1 MFLCLSIF
9 FLIVGAVEIFDPPIS
24 KKKLSA
30 LCLVP
35 AFILTAFRDIS
46 IGSDTLNYARIFNR
60 ITFYKSFFEACEY
73 ERIESGYV
81 ALNYILGGM
90 GLEYYHFQFFVALF
104 IYVSYFYFISKYSKN
119 VGLSCFLFLTL
130 RLMFGPMNVVRMYL
144 AVASLLYSLPF
155 IQKRKFIP
163 FFFCVLLATLFHKSA
178 LIFIILYPL
187 AKIDLRKKIVLP
199 AIAAAGI
206 IAMRGKM
213 FFLYLTSTLGL
224 YENYL
229 NKDQFNTEG
238 KIAIYLMLAI
248 DVCFALFIWYNG
260 LNEKKN
266 EPLKLENEKKISMS
280 KICKASILIV
290 LVLDIIGLCS
300 TIMGRIT
307 GYFAFCWLIMIPMT
321 FSLIKDKAKA
331 FAFYLILVS
340 CLLVQF
346 QITMIY
352 RPNWNCVEPYKF
364 FFGVFF

>member
-1 MFLCLSIF
+1 MFLGLSIF
-9 FLIVGAVEIFDPPIS
+9 FLIIGAIEIFNPPIS

-73 ERIESGYV
+73 EKIESGYI
-81 ALNYILGGM
+81 ALNYFLGNI
-90 GLEYYHFQFFVALF
+90 GLEYYQFQFFVALF
-104 IYVSYFYFISKYSKN
+104 IYVSYFCFISKYSKN

-144 AVASLLYSLPF
+144 AVASLLYSVPF

-163 FFFCVLLATLFHKSA
+163 FLLFVLLATSFHKSA
-178 LIFIILYPL
+178 FIFILLYPL
-187 AKIDLRKKIVLP
+187 AKINVRKEIVIP

-213 FFLYLTSTLGL
+213 FFLFLTTTLGL

-260 LNEKKN
+260 LHARKN
-266 EPLKLENEKKISMS
+266 EPVKLKNEEKISIS
-280 KICKASILIV
+280 KICEASILIIF
-290 LVLDIIGLCS
+290 VLDIIGLCS

-307 GYFAFCWLIMIPMT
+307 GYFAFSWLIMIPMT
-321 FSLIKDKAKA
+321 FSLMKDKVKA
-331 FAFYLILVS
+331 FAFYLLIVV

-352 RPNWNCVEPYKF
+352 RPNWNCVEPYLF
-364 FFGVFF
+364 YFGDLF